1 MNLPFSEKINNG
13 FYIRTFSSDLNEN
26 ELKWHFDEEDRIVIC
41 ENDTDWLF
49 QFDNELP
56 ITINKN
62 EPIVIQKNIYHRI
75 IKGTNN
81 LKLKIKKL

>member
-1 MNLPFSEKINNG
+1 MNLPFKEQIKEG
-13 FYIRTFSSDLNEN
+13 YYIRTFSEDISEM
-26 ELKWHFDEEDRIVIC
+26 ELKWHFDEEDRIVLC
-41 ENDTDWLF
+41 EDESDWFF

-56 ITINKN
+56 IQFKKNKSLMI
-62 EPIVIQKNIYHRI
+62 PKNRYHRI

>member
-1 MNLPFSEKINNG
+1 MELPFSEKINNG
-13 FYIRTFSSDLNEN
+13 FHIRTFSSDLNEN

-41 ENDTDWLF
+41 ENETDWLF
-49 QFDNELP
+49 QYDNELP
-56 ITINKN
+56 ITIKKNK
-62 EPIVIQKNIYHRI
+62 PIFIQKNIYHRI

>member
-1 MNLPFSEKINNG
+1 MELPFSEKINNG
-13 FYIRTFSSDLNEN
+13 FHIRTFSSDLNEN

-41 ENDTDWLF
+41 ENETDWLF
-49 QFDNELP
+49 QYDNELP
-56 ITINKN
+56 IKINKN
-62 EPIVIQKNIYHRI
+62 EPIFIQKNIYHRI